1 MEKEYT
7 WVISWDKIKDINDIK
22 LLLQSFDLQV
32 LNKAPGFKDLVR
44 LCKMIDEDGN
54 EVNPETNKR
63 KNMEMNK
70 ILEEIDLYIEH
81 FNIKNNPNESIYYI
95 LNIAKEEIKR
105 LLRGDF
111 SPDEFQN
118 LCHNMTCE
126 DRTNFEKG
134 CLEYQNKLFGPQKLE
149 YQEIPQDVYWNSD
162 SQNFYNIKTKI
173 GMGLEFYQKW
183 YHRKHEFKFYDY
195 PVGSGTNIDFVN
207 KKIDIIG
214 PQKQPFSVNQVEAQ
228 NKAVKKEYSSITGVT
243 DYFKSEQ
250 YERELQKIKEGGR
263 KIDE

>member
-1 MEKEYT
+1 MNQLINKIDRCIEEEYNAT
-7 WVISWDKIKDINDIK
+7 CYNEILVET
-22 LLLQSFDLQV
+22 LLL
-32 LNKAPGFKDLVR
+32 A
-44 LCKMIDEDGN
+44 
-54 EVNPETNKR
+54 KR
-63 KNMEMNK
+63 
-70 ILEEIDLYIEH
+70 EIE
-81 FNIKNNPNESIYYI
+81 
-95 LNIAKEEIKR
+95 R

-118 LCHNMTCE
+118 LCHNITCE
-126 DRTNFEKG
+126 DRISFEKG
-134 CLEYQNKLFGPQKLE
+134 CREYQDKLFGKKEPLIYGWCNEDAKEYLE
-149 YQEIPQDVYWNSD
+149 SEIPKDVYWNSD